1 DDEGLN
7 TDALAELLAQ
17 LERTSELPRLRLI
30 YVCDYF
36 QNPTGLTLSLA
47 RRQHLLDLVRRYS
60 RHRRLFVLED
70 AAYRELRYEGEDLP
84 SIKSFDKDNQH
95 VILAMTFSKACA
107 PGLKTG
113 YGLLPRDLVEPLLR
127 LKGNHDFGS
136 NNFTQHVIDRLLESG
151 KYD

>member
-1 DDEGLN
+1 
-7 TDALAELLAQ
+7 
-17 LERTSELPRLRLI
+17 
-30 YVCDYF
+30 
-36 QNPTGLTLSLA
+36 
-47 RRQHLLDLVRRYS
+47 RQHLLDLVRRYS

-113 YGLLPRDLVEPLLR
+113 YGLLPRDLVDPLLR

-151 KYD
+151 KYDRQVAKLRDVYREKRDAILEALAEEFPPASGVQWVAPRGGLYVWLS